1 MGYSPSA
8 VIEFYEDV
16 FIETTPDNK
25 TERKYSAIE
34 RISIV
39 DNKVVSSGTSLF
51 TNPKFYK
58 FKNPNLRYEIKDDE
72 IIVYADNYAKFV
84 EITSDE
90 DVVLSDNYFDMF
102 DGKKIVKI
110 LKGACKNLKLR
121 SAYDIK

>member
-1 MGYSPSA
+1 MRGFFNNFVS
-8 VIEFYEDV
+8 YEL
-16 FIETTPDNK
+16 I
-25 TERKYSAIE
+25 I
-34 RISIV
+34 

-72 IIVYADNYAKFV
+72 IIIYADNYAKFV
-84 EITSDE
+84 EILSDE
-90 DVVLSDNYFDMF
+90 DLVLSDNYFDMF

-110 LKGACKNLKLR
+110 LKGCYKNLTLR